1 MIKRTNTAR
10 IKPSSTKRSP
20 SSEKEKN
27 QQKHCNQDN
36 YGADDIF
43 HLKISFIKKNRLN
56 GLILTYPDKNKWP
69 LEIDTGG
76 HHLLIKE
83 LPE

>member
-10 IKPSSTKRSP
+10 IKPSITKRSP

-43 HLKISFIKKNRLN
+43 HLKISFIKK
-56 GLILTYPDKNKWP
+56 
-69 LEIDTGG
+69 TGSMD
-76 HHLLIKE
+76 
-83 LPE
+83 